1 MTERERR
8 LCYWMTILPPMSAAE
23 AAGYTLEDA
32 AEAAAFLK
40 TEEARE
46 QIRRDR
52 REQAAAYET
61 FATLDAEALRLAEE
75 LPHREVSPHKN
86 ARHTAGDAGE
96 PQETV

>member
-8 LCYWMTILPPMSAAE
+8 LCYWMTILLPMSAAE

-32 AEAAAFLK
+32 AEATAFLK

-46 QIRRDR
+46 QIRREKATAD
-52 REQAAAYET
+52 EALAAAN
-61 FATLDAEALRLAEE
+61 AEALRLVEE
-75 LPHREVSPHKN
+75 LLHREVSPHKN
-86 ARHTAGDAGE
+86 ARSAAGDAGE